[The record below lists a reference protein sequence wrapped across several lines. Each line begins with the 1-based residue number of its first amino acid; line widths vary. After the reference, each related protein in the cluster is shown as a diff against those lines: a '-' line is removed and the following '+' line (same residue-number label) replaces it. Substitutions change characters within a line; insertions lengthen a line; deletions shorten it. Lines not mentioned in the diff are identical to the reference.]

1 MKTKKNIEAKNSI
14 AKASMRH
21 ARVAPRK
28 ARLVIDQIKGLNVT
42 YALAT
47 LESNRRSANPIVEK
61 ILRSAIANAT
71 EKDSSINPDDLIV
84 IEARVDKG
92 RTLKRIRPRAMGR
105 ATQILKR
112 SSHITLSVGK

>member
-1 MKTKKNIEAKNSI
+1 MKAKQTTGKASL

-28 ARLVIDQIKGLNVT
+28 ARLVIDQIRGLNVT

-47 LESNRRSANPIVEK
+47 LENTRRSANPIVEK
-61 ILRSAIANAT
+61 VLRSAIANAV
-71 EKDSSINPDDLIV
+71 EKDSTVNPDDLI
-84 IEARVDKG
+84 ITEARVDKG

-105 ATQILKR
+105 ATQILKH
-112 SSHITLSVGK
+112 SSHISVAVG

>member
-1 MKTKKNIEAKNSI
+1 MKKTKDNKNKASI

-28 ARLVIDQIKGLNVT
+28 ARLVIEQIRGQNVT

-47 LESNRRSANPIVEK
+47 LENTRRSANPIVEK
-61 ILRSAIANAT
+61 ILRSAIANAV
-71 EKDSSINPDDLIV
+71 EKDNAVNPDDLV
-84 IEARVDKG
+84 ITEARVDKG

-105 ATQILKR
+105 ATQILKH
-112 SSHITLSVGK
+112 SSHISLAVG

>member
-1 MKTKKNIEAKNSI
+1 MKTNKNTPNKASI

-28 ARLVIDQIKGLNVT
+28 ARLVIDQIRGLNVA

-47 LESNRRSANPIVEK
+47 LENTRRSANPIVEK
-61 ILRSAIANAT
+61 ILRSAIANAV
-71 EKDSSINPDDLIV
+71 EKDSSVNPDDLI
-84 IEARVDKG
+84 ITEARVDKG

-105 ATQILKR
+105 ATQILKH
-112 SSHITLSVGK
+112 SSHISVAVG